1 VSHVASSEI
10 LQDVLEVMLNVPV
23 EFKAAAI
30 ETEVAD
36 RFR

>member
-1 VSHVASSEI
+1 MLH
-10 LQDVLEVMLNVPV
+10 DVLEVMLNVPV
-23 EFKAAAI
+23 EFEAAAT